1 MGFIQSNL
9 SLSEQELCQ
18 LTFSVKMAKV
28 DQTESQSD
36 QKSISFPP
44 KIFKVRPVVMAHVVD
59 N

>member
-28 DQTESQSD
+28 DQT
-36 QKSISFPP
+36 KRSISFPP
-44 KIFKVRPVVMAHVVD
+44 KNFKVRPVVMAHVVD